1 MRHLRGDI
9 LEPVAC
15 PRLSKGEV
23 HGAPYQPSRET
34 LDRSNVLA
42 FCRAHGVSSYEELV
56 QRAASDPEWFWGAV
70 EKDLGIEW
78 SVPYTKVLDD
88 SKGPEWPRWF
98 TGGRLNLGHNLL
110 DRWIRAGAGAKPAV
124 LFEREDGR
132 AGRWTYEDLAD
143 EANRLC
149 RLLRGLQVGPG
160 DAVGVYMPMVPE
172 AVAAVVAIA
181 KVGAVFIPLF
191 SGYGADAV
199 AKRLNDCRAKVL
211 FTADGFRRRGLLVE
225 MKKTADAARALSP
238 SLRHTVVLRL
248 EGCEVPW
255 EPKHDLDWKVA
266 LCPFEASFE
275 AVAVDSEHP
284 FMIIYTSGTTGKPK
298 GAVHVHGGFLV
309 KIAEEVLHQGDFHA
323 GDVLHWVT
331 DMGWIMGPWEVVGTL
346 ALGGTVLLFDGAVDY
361 PGPDRLW
368 ALVER
373 HKVSFLGLSPTLIRA
388 LMKSGDAPVEAHDLS
403 SLRAIG
409 STGETWN
416 PVPWMWCFEKVG
428 RSRVPIINLSGG
440 TEVAACFLSALT
452 IMPLKPCT
460 LGGPALGMAV
470 DVVDE
475 EGRPV
480 RGQVGEL
487 VCRRPWPS
495 QTRGLFE
502 AQDRYLEAY
511 WSRFK
516 GVWFHGDFASVDKDG
531 YWFLHGRS
539 DDTIK
544 VAGKRL
550 GPSEVE
556 SVVTSHPAVAEC
568 AAVGIPD
575 EVKGEALWVFAILR
589 PPNEP
594 TDALRGQIVALV
606 ERDLGKAFRPAQVR
620 FVRELPKTRNAKIL
634 RRAIRAA
641 VVGGEQGDLSGLE
654 NRASLDEIR
663 SAR

>member
-1 MRHLRGDI
+1 M
-9 LEPVAC
+9 ESVPC
-15 PRLSKGEV
+15 PKLSKGEI
-23 HGAPYQPSRET
+23 HGAAYRPSREA
-34 LDRSNVLA
+34 LERSNVLA
-42 FCRAHGVSSYEELV
+42 FCRAHGVASYEALV
-56 QRAASDPEWFWGAV
+56 ARSAGDPEWFWGTL

-78 SVPYTKVLDD
+78 DVPYTKVLDD
-88 SKGPEWPRWF
+88 SKGPEWATWF
-98 TGGRLNLGHNLL
+98 VGGRLNLGHNLL
-110 DRWIRAGAGAKPAV
+110 DRWIEAGGGDRPAV

-132 AGRWTYEDLAD
+132 AGRWTYKELGD

-149 RLLRGLQVGPG
+149 RLLRGLQVAPG
-160 DAVGVYMPMVPE
+160 EAVGVYMPMVPE
-172 AVAAVVAIA
+172 AVAALIAIA

-211 FTADGFRRRGLLVE
+211 LTADGFRRRGALVE
-225 MKKTADAARALSP
+225 MKKTAAAAREHVPTLH
-238 SLRHTVVLRL
+238 HTVMLRL
-248 EGCEVPW
+248 EGCQVPW
-255 EPKHDLDWKVA
+255 DPSHDIDWKVG
-266 LCPFEASFE
+266 LCPFEASFD
-275 AVAVDSEHP
+275 ALPVDAEHP

-309 KIAEEVLHQGDFHA
+309 KVAQEVLHQGDYHA

-331 DMGWIMGPWEVVGTL
+331 DMGWIMGPWEIVGTL
-346 ALGGTVLLFDGAVDY
+346 ALGGTVLLYDGAIDY

-368 ALVER
+368 SLVAR
-373 HKVSFLGLSPTLIRA
+373 HKVSFLGVSPTLIRA
-388 LMKSGDAPVEAHDLS
+388 LMKSGDEPVARHDLS

-416 PVPWMWCFEKVG
+416 PVPWMWCFQKVG
-428 RSRVPIINLSGG
+428 HSKVPIINLSGG
-440 TEVAACFLSALT
+440 TEVGACFLSALT

-470 DVVDE
+470 DAVDE

-502 AQDRYLEAY
+502 ANDRYIEAY

-516 GVWFHGDFASVDKDG
+516 GVWFHGDFASVDQDG

-556 SVVTSHPAVAEC
+556 SIVTSHPAVAEC
-568 AAVGIPD
+568 AAVGIPH
-575 EVKGEALWVFAILR
+575 ETKGEALWVFAILR
-589 PPNEP
+589 PPHEP
-594 TDALRGQIVALV
+594 SESLRGEIVALV
-606 ERDLGKAFRPAQVR
+606 ERDLGKAFRPAQVK

-641 VVGGEQGDLSGLE
+641 VVGGETGDLSGLE

-663 SAR
+663 AAR